1 MQEDSTMLRCAKD
14 DHEAITA
21 FAKKH
26 GVNLDSASHYESHKG
41 KLRCWKEDYAA
52 VEMFCE
58 KYGLCYGEIV
68 ENNASY
74 NVFFTDVDGDEIE
87 CCLSKNSGDL
97 SGGFSVG
104 SPQRGLQPCTTKGG
118 AEEPRSGIEKEE
130 QRVNYTDIVLYIPLN
145 ERDLKTDVC
154 AKLLE
159 YCLANN
165 VKGFQSHEVA

>member
-87 CCLSKNSGDL
+87 CCLSKNSGD
-97 SGGFSVG
+97 F
-104 SPQRGLQPCTTKGG
+104 
-118 AEEPRSGIEKEE
+118 EE